1 MNLNKKICALLT
13 VLFVSTASSQ
23 YYKDNISVV
32 LFKAS
37 FVEEVSLKKYR
48 EHNTHIFD
56 YENSKHEDYFINES
70 IEFLPTIVL
79 YSNGKEVY
87 RVQGGITLRLPEDYE
102 KDLQK
107 QLDKLIEDRF

>member
-1 MNLNKKICALLT
+1 MNLNKKICVLLT

-32 LFKAS
+32 LFNAS

-48 EHNTHIFD
+48 EYNTHIFD
-56 YENSKHEDYFINES
+56 YENSKHEDYFINED

-87 RVQGGITLRLPEDYE
+87 RVEGGITLRLPKEYE

-107 QLDKLIEDRF
+107 QLEKLIEDRF